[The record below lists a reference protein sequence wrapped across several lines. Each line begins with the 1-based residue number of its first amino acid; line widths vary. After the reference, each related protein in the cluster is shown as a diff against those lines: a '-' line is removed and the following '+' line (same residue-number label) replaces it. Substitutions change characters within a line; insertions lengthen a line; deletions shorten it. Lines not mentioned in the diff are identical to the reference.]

1 MKRAWT
7 HATTQPDGAHFTVTL
22 DAKPI
27 RTPAG
32 NPLLLPEAAAQAVA
46 EEWQAA
52 GGGAKGGEY
61 EPHQLPLTRVA
72 ATAIDRIA
80 PDPAAAAQGIAK
92 YAETDLLCYRADHPP
107 ALAARQQALWQ
118 PHLDWA
124 ALAFDAPL
132 RVTQGIMPLAQDSLA
147 LAALYRVVA
156 RHDAL
161 TLAGL
166 GLAVGGLG
174 SLVLGLALLE
184 RRITPVAATEAS
196 LLDEHFQATLWGED
210 AEAAARRARVAD
222 DVALAARWLGL
233 VRQSATA

>member
-1 MKRAWT
+1 MKRVWT
-7 HATTQPDGAHFTVTL
+7 SAVALPDGAHFTVAL
-22 DAKPI
+22 DARPI

-32 NPLLLPEAAAQAVA
+32 NALLLPEAAAQAVA

-61 EPHQLPLTRVA
+61 DPHHLPLTRVA

-80 PDPAAAAQGIAK
+80 PDPHAAAQGIAK
-92 YAETDLLCYRADHPP
+92 YAETELLCYRADHPP
-107 ALAARQQALWQ
+107 ALAARQASLWQ

-132 RVTQGIMPLAQDSLA
+132 LVTQGIMPLAQDFRA
-147 LAALYRVVA
+147 LAALRRVVA

-166 GLAVGGLG
+166 GLAVGALG
-174 SLVLGLALLE
+174 SLVLGLALLHG
-184 RRITPVAATEAS
+184 RLDAAAATEAS
-196 LLDEHFQATLWGED
+196 LLDETFQATLWGED
-210 AEAAARRARVAD
+210 EEAAASRARVAA

-233 VRQSATA
+233 VRQSADA